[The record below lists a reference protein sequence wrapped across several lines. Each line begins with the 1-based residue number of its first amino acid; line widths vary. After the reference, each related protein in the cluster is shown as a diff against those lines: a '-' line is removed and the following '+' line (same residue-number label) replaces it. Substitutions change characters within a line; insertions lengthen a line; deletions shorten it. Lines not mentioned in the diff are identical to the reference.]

1 MADTKVL
8 IVDDEETF
16 VRMVKLTLEDSGEFE
31 VKTESNPTNAL
42 QAAQWFSPDIIV
54 LDVIM
59 PEMSGIEVSE
69 QLKADP
75 QVGKTPIIFL
85 TAAVSKENAHLQDDM
100 LEGNPVLAKPVGAE
114 ELTAAIEKALS
125 AAS

>member
-42 QAAQWFSPDIIV
+42 QAVQWFSPDIIV